1 MAYRRVEYQAMS
13 EDRLNDIETR
23 LAYLDMQFD
32 EMNGVI
38 LEQGTIIRRLR
49 AKIERLEAE
58 KEEDAQG
65 NSDRGLSPSE
75 IAARDKPPH
84 Y

>member
-1 MAYRRVEYQAMS
+1 MS
-13 EDRLNDIETR
+13 DDRLNDIETR

-38 LEQGTIIRRLR
+38 LEQATMIRHLK
-49 AKIERLEAE
+49 AKISRLEVQN
-58 KEEDAQG
+58 EDEG
-65 NSDRGLSPSE
+65 SEDRGLSASE

>member
-1 MAYRRVEYQAMS
+1 MS
-13 EDRLNDIETR
+13 DDRLNDIETR

-38 LEQGTIIRRLR
+38 LEQATMIRHLK
-49 AKIERLEAE
+49 AKISRLEVQN
-58 KEEDAQG
+58 EDEDSG
-65 NSDRGLSPSE
+65 DRGLSPSE

>member
-1 MAYRRVEYQAMS
+1 MS

-65 NSDRGLSPSE
+65 NSDHGLSPSE